1 MQKKRPQ
8 HGYSQNDLIFL
19 PFKQNRGVNWKESC
33 DAKKIPPFCSK

>member
-8 HGYSQNDLIFL
+8 YGYSQNDLIFL
-19 PFKQNRGVNWKESC
+19 PFKQNRGVNWKESR